1 MNKLVILG
9 LLAGSAMAVPM
20 PDNNELQT
28 NRDLDCLEQ
37 DNSLFSCVFVKTV
50 SVLDRASRS
59 SDIEILDGVKFV
71 RETPMER
78 SGKDLKT
85 EMDLMNE
92 LPRDT
97 SDRAVKL
104 ASMLY
109 ESAMSFLKSHS
120 LKLSM
125 PEEGSISRALNE
137 GRAKIKKMA
146 MPLIAAAG
154 VKLFALVPLLLGSL
168 GLLVMKALFV
178 GKIAL
183 LLAGVLAFQRLFGGG
198 SKSEGPTSIFSKNVQ
213 PASGWFDNA
222 NQAWPAGAAA
232 SGQSQGYYKRSFDI
246 EKEKADAHSMAYSAQ
261 APITNE
267 AN

>member
-1 MNKLVILG
+1 MYKLVILG
-9 LLAGSAMAVPM
+9 LFAVSAMAVPM
-20 PDNNELQT
+20 LDTNNLQL
-28 NRDLDCLEQ
+28 NRDLDCFEQ

-50 SVLDRASRS
+50 SMLDRASRS
-59 SDIEILDGVKFV
+59 SDIEIVDGVKFV
-71 RETPMER
+71 RETPLER

-85 EMDLMNE
+85 ETDLMNE

-97 SDRAVKL
+97 SDRAIKL

-183 LLAGVLAFQRLFGGG
+183 LLAGVLAFQRLFGSG
-198 SKSEGPTSIFSKNVQ
+198 SNPGATSIFSKNVQ
-213 PASGWFDNA
+213 PAAQWYDNA
-222 NQAWPAGAAA
+222 NQAWPSGATAGV
-232 SGQSQGYYKRSFDI
+232 QSQGYYKRSFDI
-246 EKEKADAHSMAYSAQ
+246 ENGKADAHSMAYSAQ